1 MQITRRHKSA
11 SLGIILLV
19 FGVIFALCV
28 GMRMPRAYAVPS
40 VDEAQ
45 AALDEAE
52 ARMEAVTAEYT
63 QLKAEYDAL
72 QLQIDETV
80 AKAMEAQQKVIEG
93 RADLGTLAN
102 YEYRGG
108 SLGKR
113 RVACAARARSPD
125 RRKGYRRIDPKRRI
139 LSNALRRCEPQ
150 GGERRESQTRIYQR
164 AAL

>member
-1 MQITRRHKSA
+1 MQIVRRHKSA
-11 SLGIILLV
+11 FLGAILLI
-19 FGVIFALCV
+19 FGVVFALCV
-28 GMRMPRAYAVPS
+28 GMNMPRAYAVPS

-72 QLQIDETV
+72 QLQIDET
-80 AKAMEAQQKVIEG
+80 ATKAMEAQQKVIEG

-108 SLGKR
+108 SLGMLDMILDADNFR
-113 RVACAARARSPD
+113 ELL
-125 RRKGYRRIDPKRRI
+125 RIQ
-139 LSNALRRCEPQ
+139 LPQ
-150 GGERRESQTRIYQR
+150 LPYPP
-164 AAL
+164 LLH